1 MISLQDVVV
10 TKKTTILDHLNAQLP
25 TGKITGLLGPSGSGK
40 TTMMRA
46 IAGLQRLTSGE
57 IKVFGKPAG
66 DKSLRERIG
75 YSTQSAAIYPD
86 LTVEENIAFFADL
99 YPSSY
104 LQTAEAIT
112 RLDLTAQRNQ
122 LAYTLSG
129 GERTRLA
136 LATALVCPAD
146 LLILDEPTVGLD
158 PVLRMQLWNLFHE
171 LAAAGKTLIVSSHV
185 MDEAE
190 RCDEICLI
198 RSGRILAQGSVN
210 DLKAKADRESME
222 DVFLALVNS

>member
-1 MISLQDVVV
+1 MITLQDVVV
-10 TKKTTILDHLNAQLP
+10 AKETTILDHLNADIP
-25 TGKITGLLGPSGSGK
+25 AGKITGLLGPSGSGK

-46 IAGLQRLTSGE
+46 IAGLQRLTSGT
-57 IKVFGKPAG
+57 ITVFGKAAG
-66 DKSLRERIG
+66 DKSLRERMG
-75 YSTQSAAIYPD
+75 YSTQSAAIYAD
-86 LTVEENIAFFADL
+86 LTVEENITFFAAL
-99 YPSSY
+99 YTDSY
-104 LQTAEAIT
+104 LHPDEVIT
-112 RLDLTAQRNQ
+112 RLDLQAQRKQ

-158 PVLRMQLWNLFHE
+158 PVLRMQLWDLFRE

-198 RSGRILAQGSVN
+198 RAGRILAQGSVA
-210 DLKAKADRESME
+210 DLKAKTGRDSME
-222 DVFLALVNS
+222 DVFLALVTS